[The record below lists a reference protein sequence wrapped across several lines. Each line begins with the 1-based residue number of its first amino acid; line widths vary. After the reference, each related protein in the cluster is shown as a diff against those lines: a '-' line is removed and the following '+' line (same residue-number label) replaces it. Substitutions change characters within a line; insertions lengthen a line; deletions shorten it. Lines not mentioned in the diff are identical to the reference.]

1 MKVKDCMCEDVCCVR
16 PETKIQE
23 VAKLMNQHHIGC
35 VPVCDD
41 NNCICGIV
49 TDRDIILRCVACN
62 KDTNQTLASD
72 IMTCNVTI
80 CKQDDE
86 MTNAQTK
93 MEQKQI
99 RRIPVCDSNNQV
111 VGILTLGDLAH
122 FDTQLGKQQVC
133 TTFENICN
141 CEGQIKNG
149 N

>member
-62 KDTNQTLASD
+62 KDTNQTPASD
-72 IMTCNVTI
+72 IMTCNVTT

-99 RRIPVCDSNNQV
+99 RRLPERNLN
-111 VGILTLGDLAH
+111 T
-122 FDTQLGKQQVC
+122 
-133 TTFENICN
+133 
-141 CEGQIKNG
+141 
-149 N
+149 

>member
-62 KDTNQTLASD
+62 KDTNKTPASD
-72 IMTCNVTI
+72 IMTCNVTT

-99 RRIPVCDSNNQV
+99 KRLPVCDSNNQV

>member
-23 VAKLMNQHHIGC
+23 VAKLMNEHHIGC
-35 VPVCDD
+35 IPVCDD

-62 KDTNQTLASD
+62 KDTNQTATSD
-72 IMTCNVTI
+72 IMTCNVTT

-99 RRIPVCDSNNQV
+99 RRLPVCDSNNQV

-122 FDTQLGKQQVC
+122 FDTQLGKQQVY

>member
-23 VAKLMNQHHIGC
+23 VAKLMNEHHIGC
-35 VPVCDD
+35 IPVCDD

-62 KDTNQTLASD
+62 KDTNQTATSD
-72 IMTCNVTI
+72 IMTCNVTT

-99 RRIPVCDSNNQV
+99 RRLPVCDSNNQV

>member
-35 VPVCDD
+35 VPVCDG

-62 KDTNQTLASD
+62 KDTNQTQASD
-72 IMTCNVTI
+72 IMTCNVT
-80 CKQDDE
+80 
-86 MTNAQTK
+86 TK

-99 RRIPVCDSNNQV
+99 RRLPVCDSNNQV

-122 FDTQLGKQQVC
+122 FDTKLGKQQVC

>member
-62 KDTNQTLASD
+62 KDTNQTPTSD
-72 IMTCNVTI
+72 IMTCNVTT
-80 CKQDDE
+80 CKQDDG

-99 RRIPVCDSNNQV
+99 RRLPVCDSNNQV